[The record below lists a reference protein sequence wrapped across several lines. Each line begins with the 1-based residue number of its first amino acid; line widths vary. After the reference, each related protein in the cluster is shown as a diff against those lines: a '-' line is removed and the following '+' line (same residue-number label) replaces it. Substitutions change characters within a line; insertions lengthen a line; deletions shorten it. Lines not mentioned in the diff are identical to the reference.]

1 MTDARRG
8 RPQVRY
14 RPARLAD
21 MPECARLWDVS
32 IADYMA
38 RLNQPWFGGDLEPLA
53 RLLSH
58 FLRTDPDLFMVATL
72 ADDQLPVAYGSA
84 TRRGSAWFLAML
96 FVRPDLQRNGVGRS
110 LFEQILP
117 LPASDLSRG
126 TATDAVQPISN
137 ALYASYGLVP
147 RIPVLRL
154 VGRPDR
160 REALLPLPE
169 GVRAVAIGPGEAVDA
184 ELASLDRSALGYAHP
199 DDHAWFLA
207 EGRQRFIYRR
217 DGAALGYGYIAPTGR
232 FGPIAALEPGLV
244 APIAAHLLS
253 VVAAP
258 GAYASWIPGPAGSL
272 VSMLLQAG
280 FVLDG
285 FPTLV
290 CWDRPFADFARYV
303 PLGLALL

>member
-1 MTDARRG
+1 
-8 RPQVRY
+8 
-14 RPARLAD
+14 

-32 IADYMA
+32 IGDYMA
-38 RLNQPWFGGDLEPLA
+38 RLNQPWFGGDLEPLL

-58 FLRTDPDLFMVATL
+58 FLGTDPDLFVCATL
-72 ADDQLPVAYGSA
+72 ADDDDLPVGYGSA

-96 FVRPDLQRNGVGRS
+96 FVRPDVQGNGVGRS
-110 LFEQILP
+110 LLEQILP
-117 LPASDLSRG
+117 LAADDLSRG
-126 TATDAVQPISN
+126 TATDAAQPISN
-137 ALYASYGLVP
+137 ALYASFGLVP

-160 REALLPLPE
+160 RDALVPLPA
-169 GVRAVAIGPGEAVDA
+169 GVTALAIGPHEDIDA
-184 ELASLDRSALGYAHP
+184 ELAVLDRSALGYAHP
-199 DDHAWFLA
+199 EDHAWFLA
-207 EGRQRFIYRR
+207 EGRQRFLFRR
-217 DGAALGYGYIAPTGR
+217 DGAAVGYGYIAPTGR
-232 FGPIAALEPGLV
+232 FGPIAALDPGLV

-253 VVAAP
+253 VAAAP
-258 GAYASWIPGPAGSL
+258 GAYASWIPGPAGDL

-280 FVLDG
+280 FVLEG